1 MCLLFTAVMLLFP
14 MICAFIYD
22 EGDVFALMIAS
33 GIALAVGL
41 PAWWVFREHHVLK
54 VKDGFIIV
62 TVGWILITAVS
73 ALPFVIH
80 GAIPSFT
87 DAFFEIMSGYTTT
100 GATILNDIEALPHGL
115 LFWRSMT
122 HFIGGM
128 GIVML
133 IIVVI
138 PLLGIDRLYLYKV
151 ETAPGQGPESQKFLP
166 RIKDCAK
173 WLWVIY
179 ISMTMLGTFL
189 LWIGGMSLFDS
200 LCHAFS
206 AFATAGYST
215 KNASLGY
222 YNNAYFEWVIIILM
236 FLGGVNFILYYNLFN
251 GEHKTL
257 RENTELRWYIVLLVS
272 LCSLI
277 AFLLWKDGVY
287 PSITEAFRYGTF
299 QVVSILTTTG
309 LITADYELWPQ
320 DAQGIIFI
328 SMFLGA
334 CAGSTTS
341 GIKVIHVV
349 ILCKYLYAKQARIVQ
364 PLVITPIRL
373 NGRSVDS
380 NAIDGVLGYFVIN
393 IFFVVFGGVMMCIL
407 SDMDFFS
414 AFMSV
419 VATVWNIGPSF
430 GMVGPFENYAHISE
444 AGKWF
449 LSFSMLVG
457 RLDVFTVL
465 VIFAPSFWRS

>member
-1 MCLLFTAVMLLFP
+1 
-14 MICAFIYD
+14 
-22 EGDVFALMIAS
+22 
-33 GIALAVGL
+33 
-41 PAWWVFREHHVLK
+41 
-54 VKDGFIIV
+54 
-62 TVGWILITAVS
+62 
-73 ALPFVIH
+73 
-80 GAIPSFT
+80 
-87 DAFFEIMSGYTTT
+87 
-100 GATILNDIEALPHGL
+100 
-115 LFWRSMT
+115 
-122 HFIGGM
+122 
-128 GIVML
+128 
-133 IIVVI
+133 
-138 PLLGIDRLYLYKV
+138 
-151 ETAPGQGPESQKFLP
+151 
-166 RIKDCAK
+166 
-173 WLWVIY
+173 
-179 ISMTMLGTFL
+179 
-189 LWIGGMSLFDS
+189 MSLFDS

-222 YNNAYFEWVIIILM
+222 YDNAYFEWVIIILM

-287 PSITEAFRYGTF
+287 TSITEAFRYGTF

-328 SMFLGA
+328 SMFVGA

-373 NGRSVDS
+373 NGHSVDS

-393 IFFVVFGGVMMCIL
+393 IFFVVFGGVMMGLL

-414 AFMSV
+414 ALMSV

-430 GMVGPFENYAHISE
+430 GMVGPAENYAHISE

-449 LSFSMLVG
+449 LSFNMLVG
-457 RLDVFTVL
+457 RLDIFTVL